1 MSQCAG
7 SSRFIVPVRAGLI
20 AFLAFSLVESLA
32 LGQSIGLNFDGINRF
47 EGALLT
53 GNNGYA
59 PPDNAGAVGQS
70 HIVQLIN
77 GAFAVY
83 DKSNGDPLYATSGR
97 QFWIDA
103 GVDPGD
109 GISGLGAFNQR
120 ILYDPNENRWI
131 AAALTA
137 DSVDNRV
144 MLARSE
150 TSNPLGPWQAVSF
163 LGNAGG
169 TGRFVDY
176 TALGIDA
183 NGVYVTT
190 NNFTSIVGS
199 LDSVSVFS
207 VPKADLLAP
216 VPTLANMTRFDDL
229 NSGAQPLIG
238 WTLQPI
244 VNHGTVGTHAPLLA
258 TDLVLNDTYLYRS
271 DLMNTSTA
279 GATMTIES
287 TPILVDQFTL
297 PPLAAQPDGT
307 RSIHLQDTRFKSH
320 VMQVGD
326 AIYGVHDVRVDG
338 NAAIRWYK
346 IDETTSEVIDSG
358 TISDPNYD
366 FYQASIAANPNGDVV
381 IGFNRSGFG
390 PDGQI
395 SIYAALGTTLGDLT
409 TFGDPFVLL
418 AGTVDDYHYLNSR
431 WGDYT
436 TTVVDPF
443 NPNVFW
449 TFQEYP
455 LANNA
460 WATRITQI
468 LVPEPASCLL
478 ATSGAL
484 AFLFVARRARRR
496 RAIQ

>member
-1 MSQCAG
+1 MSQRLISQRSIA
-7 SSRFIVPVRAGLI
+7 PVRAGIVAIL
-20 AFLAFSLVESLA
+20 LLVAAHSLA

-47 EGALLT
+47 EGALLS

-70 HIVQLIN
+70 HIAQLIN

-103 GVDPGD
+103 GVDPGT

-120 ILYDPNENRWI
+120 ILFDPNENRWI

-144 MLARSE
+144 LLARSE
-150 TSNPLGPWQAVSF
+150 TADPLGPWQAVSF

-190 NNFTSIVGS
+190 NNFTSITGS

-216 VPTLANMTRFDDL
+216 APTLANMTRFDDL

-244 VNHGTVGTHAPLLA
+244 VNHGAVSNHAPLLA
-258 TDLVLNDTYLYRS
+258 TDLVFTDTNLYRS
-271 DLMNTSTA
+271 DLMNTASA

-287 TPILVDQFTL
+287 TPIIVDQFTL

-307 RSIHLQDTRFKSH
+307 RSIHLLDTRFKSH
-320 VMQVGD
+320 VVQVGD
-326 AIYGVHDVRVDG
+326 TIYGVHDVRVDG
-338 NAAIRWYK
+338 NAAVRWYK
-346 IDETTSEVIDSG
+346 IDETTSEVIQSG
-358 TISDPNYD
+358 TISDPSYD

-395 SIYAALGTTLGDLT
+395 SIFAALGSTLGDLT

-418 AGTVDDYHYLNSR
+418 AGTVDNYHYLNSR

-443 NPNVFW
+443 NSNVFW

-468 LVPEPASCLL
+468 LVPEPTSYLL
-478 ATSGAL
+478 ASAAAV
-484 AFLFVARRARRR
+484 AFMVVAQRARRR